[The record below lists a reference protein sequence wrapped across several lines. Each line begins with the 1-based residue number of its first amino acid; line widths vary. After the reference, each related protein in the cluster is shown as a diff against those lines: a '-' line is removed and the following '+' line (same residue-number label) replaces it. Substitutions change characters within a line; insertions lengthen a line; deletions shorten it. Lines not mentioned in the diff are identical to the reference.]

1 MLTRKVGE
9 NMAYHL
15 NYSIILTILYLLL
28 FWVFGI
34 RYIYQR
40 ILEEHFIT
48 YEMYNIIGYN
58 LRKEIELAKW

>member
-1 MLTRKVGE
+1 
-9 NMAYHL
+9 MAYHL

-40 ILEEHFIT
+40 ILEEHLIT

-58 LRKEIELAKW
+58 LRKEIELAK